1 MEAGM
6 RKFRILCIPPY
17 EGMRDLLDNIAAARS
32 DVELMVHQ
40 GNLNEGLKVVRDK
53 MKGSVDAIL
62 SRGCT
67 TELIRENVSIL
78 TYDIAPS
85 VYDILRI
92 IRTAQET
99 GEKYAVVGYQSITQS
114 AKMLR
119 NIIQYDFR
127 VCTIHSEEE
136 CLENLNVL
144 KNEGFQLIVGDMMA
158 VNFAREMEMHSL
170 LVTSGIE
177 SINSAVDATIDILQN
192 YDAMNQRIDL
202 FTEVLNQDDEA
213 TVVYNAEG
221 ELYYTSAE
229 ELPPE
234 LLEELRKNVANVIA
248 RGNLNII
255 RHRNRVVYTV
265 SGKRIHTKGTEFC
278 TYRIKSDQKSDM
290 YDRYSIREVSGER
303 DLTDIYPIEFYL
315 GNDETASALM
325 EACVRYSVM
334 NQPILFLGERGTGKE
349 RFGYY
354 IYSHSKLKDNSMIIV
369 DAGLMDD
376 KGWKYLLESDD
387 SPLNNTRITLYF
399 KRMER
404 IPAEWQNKFI
414 IYLKES
420 DIFRTNRL
428 MFAYTLQDGTEPS
441 DELYMYLTENIS
453 CLRMFMPSLSERKAD
468 IPSLVSLY
476 INVCNINHGT
486 SVMGFTSDAMVLI
499 QNHHWTRNVYQL
511 YQAVQELVLNAEA
524 SYIPAESVRKY
535 LDRKGNPDRNQMQ
548 QPTINLDR
556 TLEEIERD
564 IVHMVFEKEDMNQSR
579 TAKHLGI
586 SRSTVWRLMKQ

>member
-1 MEAGM
+1 M

>member
-1 MEAGM
+1 M

-17 EGMRDLLDNIAAARS
+17 EGMRDLLDNIAASRS

-40 GNLNEGLKVVRDK
+40 GNLNEGLKVVQDK

-136 CLENLNVL
+136 CLENLNLL
-144 KNEGFQLIVGDMMA
+144 KNEGFRLIVGDMMA
-158 VNFAREMEMHSL
+158 VNYAREMELHSL

-202 FTEVLNQDDEA
+202 FTEVFNQDDDD
-213 TVVYNAEG
+213 TVVFNADE
-221 ELYYTSAE
+221 ELYYTSTE
-229 ELPPE
+229 ELPAE
-234 LLEELRKNVANVIA
+234 LTDELRKSVTNVIA

-255 RHRNRVVYTV
+255 RHRNRIVYTI

-278 TYRIKSDQKSDM
+278 CYRIKTDKKSDM

-315 GNDETASALM
+315 GNDETAASFMESCSRFSA
-325 EACVRYSVM
+325 M

-354 IYSHSKLKDNSMIIV
+354 IYSHGKLKDNSMIIV
-369 DAGLMDD
+369 DAGLMDE

-404 IPAEWQNKFI
+404 IPPEWQNRI
-414 IYLKES
+414 IMYLKDS

-428 MFAYTLQDGTEPS
+428 MFAYTLKDNIEPT
-441 DELYMYLTENIS
+441 DDLYLYLTENVN
-453 CLRMFMPSLSERKAD
+453 CLRMFMPSLAERKAD
-468 IPSLVSLY
+468 IPALVSLY
-476 INVCNINHGT
+476 INVCNIKHGT
-486 SVMGFTSDAMVLI
+486 AVMGFTSEAMTLI
-499 QNHHWTRNVYQL
+499 QNHRWSRNIYQL

-524 SYIPAESVRKY
+524 SYVSADSVRKY
-535 LDRKGNPDRNQMQ
+535 IDQKGNPDRSHMQ

>member
-1 MEAGM
+1 M

-136 CLENLNVL
+136 CLENLNLL

-202 FTEVLNQDDEA
+202 FTEILHQDDDT

-229 ELPPE
+229 ELPSE

-315 GNDETASALM
+315 GNDETASSLM

-354 IYSHSKLKDNSMIIV
+354 IYSHGKLKDNSMIIV

-428 MFAYTLQDGTEPS
+428 MFAYTLQDGAEPS
-441 DELYMYLTENIS
+441 DELYMYLTENVS
-453 CLRMFMPSLSERKAD
+453 CLRMFMPSLSERKVD

>member
-1 MEAGM
+1 
-6 RKFRILCIPPY
+6 
-17 EGMRDLLDNIAAARS
+17 
-32 DVELMVHQ
+32 
-40 GNLNEGLKVVRDK
+40 
-53 MKGSVDAIL
+53 
-62 SRGCT
+62 
-67 TELIRENVSIL
+67 
-78 TYDIAPS
+78 
-85 VYDILRI
+85 
-92 IRTAQET
+92 
-99 GEKYAVVGYQSITQS
+99 
-114 AKMLR
+114 
-119 NIIQYDFR
+119 
-127 VCTIHSEEE
+127 
-136 CLENLNVL
+136 
-144 KNEGFQLIVGDMMA
+144 
-158 VNFAREMEMHSL
+158 
-170 LVTSGIE
+170 
-177 SINSAVDATIDILQN
+177 
-192 YDAMNQRIDL
+192 
-202 FTEVLNQDDEA
+202 
-213 TVVYNAEG
+213 
-221 ELYYTSAE
+221 
-229 ELPPE
+229 
-234 LLEELRKNVANVIA
+234 
-248 RGNLNII
+248 
-255 RHRNRVVYTV
+255 
-265 SGKRIHTKGTEFC
+265 
-278 TYRIKSDQKSDM
+278 
-290 YDRYSIREVSGER
+290 
-303 DLTDIYPIEFYL
+303 
-315 GNDETASALM
+315 
-325 EACVRYSVM
+325 
-334 NQPILFLGERGTGKE
+334 
-349 RFGYY
+349 
-354 IYSHSKLKDNSMIIV
+354 
-369 DAGLMDD
+369 
-376 KGWKYLLESDD
+376 
-387 SPLNNTRITLYF
+387 
-399 KRMER
+399 MER

>member
-1 MEAGM
+1 M

-136 CLENLNVL
+136 CLENLNLL
-144 KNEGFQLIVGDMMA
+144 KSEGFQLIVGDMMA

-202 FTEVLNQDDEA
+202 FTEILHQDDDT

-229 ELPPE
+229 ELPSE

-315 GNDETASALM
+315 GNDETASSLM

-354 IYSHSKLKDNSMIIV
+354 IYSHGKLKDNSMIIV

-428 MFAYTLQDGTEPS
+428 MFAYTLQDGAEPS
-441 DELYMYLTENIS
+441 DELYMYLTENVS

>member
-1 MEAGM
+1 M

-499 QNHHWTRNVYQL
+499 QNHRWTRNVYQL